1 MDRKLSERYFG
12 ACMVAKRTT
21 HFLPAP
27 PKGLQRRHIYIL
39 KTCYNLKKANGTVK
53 ISDIAQEIG
62 STLPSVTKNIAKLE
76 ELGYMKKQANEK
88 DRRVINVE
96 PTEKGLALYQ
106 QDVYD
111 FHEKNTEVLQDIPTE
126 DIETTIRTIER
137 IYEQMNKS
145 EYHEYH
151 QKGEKRCIEH

>member
-1 MDRKLSERYFG
+1 MDRILSERYLG

-27 PKGLQRRHIYIL
+27 PEGLQRRHIYIL
-39 KTCYNLKKANGTVK
+39 KTCYNLKKENGAVK
-53 ISDIAQEIG
+53 ISDIAQAIG
-62 STLPSVTKNIAKLE
+62 STLPSVTKNIAVLE
-76 ELGYMKKQANEK
+76 KLGYMKKQANEK

-111 FHEKNTEVLQDIPTE
+111 FHEKNAEVLQDIPIE

-137 IYEQMNKS
+137 IYQEMDRS
-145 EYHEYH
+145 EYH
-151 QKGEKRCIEH
+151 QKGETTCIEH